1 MSDRKRRRMHAG
13 LVLIAVGLGLFLL
26 DRFEGIGDEAILLVI
41 GSAFLIGYFV
51 QKRYGLLIPAGVL
64 LGLGAGGAVDRR
76 LNDYGDP
83 TVIGLGAGFVAI
95 FLISRIYEGKAHW
108 WPLIPGGV
116 LLAVGIPQGER
127 LFDWALDNWQLILVA
142 VGVLLLIGAWR
153 GGRE

>member
-1 MSDRKRRRMHAG
+1 MHAG

>member
-1 MSDRKRRRMHAG
+1 MHAG

-64 LGLGAGGAVDRR
+64 LGLGAGGVVDRR

-95 FLISRIYEGKAHW
+95 FLISRFYEGKAHW